1 MNTML
6 ILLDKIKLFGF
17 EIIEFEDF
25 FEFLFRLSLNSLV
38 LILLVRWIYY
48 SVTRRKDY
56 LFTYILIGT
65 IIFLLCY
72 LLENVTLQ
80 LGFALG
86 LFALFGILRYTTR
99 QIPIREMTYLFLV
112 ISLSMINALVN
123 KKVGV
128 ADVLFANLLVVALS
142 YGFEKRWLLK
152 HESVKIVVYEK
163 IDLIKPENY
172 NLMVQDLKERTGI
185 DTIKRVEVG
194 KINFLND
201 TCQLKVY
208 HEESRLSINSSDSDY
223 GKSNSTDDDD

>member
-1 MNTML
+1 MNTL
-6 ILLDKIKLFGF
+6 IILLDKIKLLGVAL
-17 EIIEFEDF
+17 IEPETF
-25 FEFLFRLSLNSLV
+25 FEFIFRLSLNSLI

-72 LLENVTLQ
+72 LLENVKLQ

-86 LFALFGILRYTTR
+86 LFALFGIIRYRTS

-123 KKVGV
+123 KKVGLV
-128 ADVLFANLLVVALS
+128 DVLFANALVVLLA

-152 HESVKIVVYEK
+152 HESVKTILYEK
-163 IDLIKPENY
+163 IDLIKPSNY
-172 NLMVQDLKERTGI
+172 PLLIEDLKQRTGI
-185 DTIKRVEVG
+185 ENIKRVEVG
-194 KINFLND
+194 KIDFLRD
-201 TCQLKVY
+201 TCQLMVY
-208 HEESRLSINSSDSDY
+208 YEEIGRQINLTDNFQQKLS
-223 GKSNSTDDDD
+223 GDDDE

>member
-1 MNTML
+1 V
-6 ILLDKIKLFGF
+6 K
-17 EIIEFEDF
+17 
-25 FEFLFRLSLNSLV
+25 
-38 LILLVRWIYY
+38 
-48 SVTRRKDY
+48 
-56 LFTYILIGT
+56 
-65 IIFLLCY
+65 
-72 LLENVTLQ
+72 LQ

-86 LFALFGILRYTTR
+86 LFALFGIIRYRTS

-163 IDLIKPENY
+163 IELIKPQNY

-208 HEESRLSINSSDSDY
+208 YEESRLSIDSSDSDY
-223 GKSNSTDDDD
+223 GKSNSNDDDD

>member
-1 MNTML
+1 MEIL
-6 ILLDKIKLFGF
+6 FILLDKIRLLGVTFIDPEAF
-17 EIIEFEDF
+17 AEFI
-25 FEFLFRLSLNSLV
+25 FRLFLNSLV
-38 LILLVRWIYY
+38 LVLLVRWIYY

-56 LFTYILIGT
+56 LFTYILIGS

-72 LLENVTLQ
+72 LLESVKLQ

-86 LFALFGILRYTTR
+86 LFALFGIIRYRTS

-123 KKVGV
+123 KKIGMV
-128 ADVLFANLLVVALS
+128 DVIFANLFVVGLA

-152 HESVKIVVYEK
+152 HESVKMVLFEK
-163 IDLIKPENY
+163 IDLIKPEKY
-172 NLMVQDLKERTGI
+172 DLLIKDLKERTGI

-194 KINFLND
+194 KIDFLHD

-208 HEESRLSINSSDSDY
+208 YEEKTLRINLTDNDY
-223 GKSNSTDDDD
+223 SKAGGDDDE